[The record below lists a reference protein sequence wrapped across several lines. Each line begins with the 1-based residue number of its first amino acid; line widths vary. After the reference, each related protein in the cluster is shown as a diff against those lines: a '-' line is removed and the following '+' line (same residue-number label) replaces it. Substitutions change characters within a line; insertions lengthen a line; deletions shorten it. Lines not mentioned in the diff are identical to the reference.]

1 MPKEIV
7 TGKFIS
13 SKKYGAAVQLYHKQN
28 GDIVYYAYYHDTT
41 DLDVNGNAK
50 RKRLKIGSKRDG
62 VNEQFVK
69 AQRDKIIVS
78 LRTGELPPIL
88 QKKTVMLTFGSIAEL
103 YISHRLSHVYND
115 NDNKNINNDKSI
127 LKNHL
132 SKFIKLN
139 PSAITNEDIEKFKV
153 LKLSERAPKTVNNI
167 LTLLRSIFNFG
178 IDQELITTSPRIK
191 LLTGIDNHRER
202 YFSQDEIKLI
212 LEHIKDNLILT
223 MFVKLSLSTGGRLET
238 IRNIKVKDIN
248 FSDMTISL
256 IDLKGMAS
264 GKNNATYTG
273 FFKEDIKQDLQTF
286 VQGLSPNSYIFSFS
300 TKCRVSKDY
309 IQNNLQ
315 KLFNKLFNQ
324 GLELDD
330 TKNRAVVHTLRH
342 TFATQLAKNGV
353 PIFTIQKLMNHSEI
367 EMTLRYAKF
376 SPENGQ
382 DAINNLNLF

>member
-1 MPKEIV
+1 MSKEII

-28 GDIVYYAYYHDTT
+28 GDTVYYAYYHDTT
-41 DLDVNGNAK
+41 DLDINGIPK
-50 RKRLKIGSKRDG
+50 RKRVKIGNKTDG
-62 VNEQFVK
+62 ITENYTK
-69 AQRDKIIVS
+69 AQRDKIVVA
-78 LRTGELPPIL
+78 LRTGELPAFL
-88 QKKTVMLTFGSIAEL
+88 QKKTKIITLGSIAEQ
-103 YISHRLSHVYND
+103 YFTHRLSQAQTD
-115 NDNKNINNDKSI
+115 NDKKNINNDKSI

-132 SKFIKLN
+132 LKFMNLN
-139 PSAITNEDIEKFKV
+139 PLAITNDDIEKFKV
-153 LKLSERAPKTVNNI
+153 LKLSERAPHTVNNM

-178 IDQELITTSPRIK
+178 IDQELITKSPRIK

-202 YFSQDEIKLI
+202 YFSQGEIKLI
-212 LEHIKDNLILT
+212 LERIKENLILT

-256 IDLKGMAS
+256 IDLKGMAA

-273 FFKEDIKQDLQTF
+273 FFKEDIKEELQTF
-286 VQGLSPNSYIFSFS
+286 VHGLSPNSYIFSFS

-315 KLFNKLFNQ
+315 KLFNRLFNQ

-382 DAINNLNLF
+382 DAINSLNLF